1 MFTYEEWLEVTGR
14 ENNEDSY
21 WEYLGYVENVKEEG

>member
-1 MFTYEEWLEVTGR
+1 MFTYEERLEVTGR

-21 WEYLGYVENVKEEG
+21 WEYFGYVENAEES

>member
-1 MFTYEEWLEVTGR
+1 MLTYEEWLYETDR

-21 WEYLGYVENVKEEG
+21 WEYLGYLEYMED

>member
-1 MFTYEEWLEVTGR
+1 MLTYEEWLEVTGR

-21 WEYLGYVENVKEEG
+21 WEYLGYAENAEES

>member
-1 MFTYEEWLEVTGR
+1 MLTYEEWLEETGR

-21 WEYLGYVENVKEEG
+21 WEYLWYVENAEES

>member
-1 MFTYEEWLEVTGR
+1 MLTYEEWIEETER

-21 WEYLGYVENVKEEG
+21 WKYLGYVENAEES

>member
-21 WEYLGYVENVKEEG
+21 YEYLGYVENAKES

>member
-1 MFTYEEWLEVTGR
+1 MLTYEEWLEETER

-21 WEYLGYVENVKEEG
+21 WEYLWYVENAEES